1 MDPVAL
7 FVAAGFLGGL
17 VIACGFAL
25 LRRRLQSRASADVF
39 RVGRLSTDVINMANI
54 RVAGIGGLG
63 LVAMALTVALNVPRI
78 GQSVAIGLVLGVV
91 LAVTLIVMRQRRGPM
106 PSSGRH
112 GGATAVLA
120 IDDRPST
127 ADEPDQDSS
136 DVRPR
141 IVSGLPA
148 SAARVM

>member
-7 FVAAGFLGGL
+7 FAAVGFLGGL
-17 VIACGFAL
+17 VIACCFAL
-25 LRRRLQSRASADVF
+25 LRRRLQARASPDIF
-39 RVGRLSTDVINMANI
+39 RAGRLSTDVINMANI

-91 LAVTLIVMRQRRGPM
+91 LAVTLIILRQRRGPM

-112 GGATAVLA
+112 SGATAVLA

-127 ADEPDQDSS
+127 VDEPDQNSS

-141 IVSGLPA
+141 VGSDLPTAAPHIV
-148 SAARVM
+148 